1 MTPRVLRVGTRGS
14 ALALAQSTQVAAA
27 VAAAAGC
34 EYALVPIRT
43 EGDVNRAPL
52 VAIGGTG
59 VFVAAVRDALSAG
72 KVDLVV
78 HSFKDLPTQS
88 APGLR
93 LGAVPAR
100 ENTSD
105 ALCSHGIELDRLRPG
120 ARVGTGSPRRAGQLL
135 RLRPDIC
142 VVPIRGNV
150 DTRLARVAPD
160 DLDAVLLATAGLRR
174 LGKEAAI
181 TQQLTAPQFLPAP
194 AQGALSV
201 ECRADVDDALASALG
216 TLDDPA
222 ARRTALAERAVLRE
236 LEAGCSAPV
245 SALGLLHPETGILT
259 LVARITTP
267 DGTGEITVQATGPA
281 DDDPGAEAIGTA
293 AARDLLARGAGR
305 LVDALGSSAG
315 SGR

>member
-14 ALALAQSTQVAAA
+14 ALALAQSNTVAAA
-27 VAAAAGC
+27 VAAAAQC
-34 EYALVPIRT
+34 EYSLVPIRT

-52 VAIGGTG
+52 TTIGGTG
-59 VFVAAVRDALSAG
+59 VFVAAVRDALVADR
-72 KVDLVV
+72 VDLVV
-78 HSFKDLPTQS
+78 HSFKDLPTHP

-93 LGAVPAR
+93 LGAVPQR

-135 RLRPDIC
+135 RLRPDVQ

-150 DTRLARVAPD
+150 DTRLARVALD

-174 LGKEAAI
+174 LGKEASI
-181 TQQLTAPQFLPAP
+181 SQQLTVPQFLPAP

-201 ECRADVDDALASALG
+201 ECRADVDAALAAALAV
-216 TLDDPA
+216 LDDPA

-245 SALGLLHPETGILT
+245 SALGLLDPETGILT
-259 LVARITTP
+259 LVARVTTP
-267 DGTGEITVQATGPA
+267 DGTGEITVQATGQA
-281 DDDPGAEAIGTA
+281 DDDRTAEAIGSA
-293 AARDLLARGAGR
+293 AARDLLARGADR
-305 LVDALGSSAG
+305 LVDGLGSSAG
-315 SGR
+315 SSR

>member
-27 VAAAAGC
+27 VAAAARC

-72 KVDLVV
+72 EVDFVV
-78 HSFKDLPTQS
+78 HSFKDLPTQP

-93 LGAVPAR
+93 LGAVPVR
-100 ENTSD
+100 EDTSD
-105 ALCSHGIELDRLRPG
+105 ALCSHGFDLERLRPG

-135 RLRPDIC
+135 RLRPDVR
-142 VVPIRGNV
+142 VVAIRGNV
-150 DTRLARVAPD
+150 GTRLGRVSQG
-160 DLDAVLLATAGLRR
+160 DLDAVLLATAGLNR
-174 LGKEAAI
+174 LGMDASI
-181 TQQLTAPQFLPAP
+181 SQQLTAPQFLPAP

-201 ECRADVDDALASALG
+201 ECRAEVDDELTAALAAV
-216 TLDDPA
+216 DDPA
-222 ARRTALAERAVLRE
+222 SRWTALAERAVLRE

-245 SALGLLHPETGILT
+245 SALAVMDQGAGFLT
-259 LVARITTP
+259 LTARVTTP
-267 DGTGEITVQATGPA
+267 DGHDEITVTATGSVH
-281 DDDPGAEAIGTA
+281 DDPSAETIGTG
-293 AARDLLARGAGR
+293 AARQLLDRGAR
-305 LVDALGSSAG
+305 ELVDGLGAG
-315 SGR
+315 ST